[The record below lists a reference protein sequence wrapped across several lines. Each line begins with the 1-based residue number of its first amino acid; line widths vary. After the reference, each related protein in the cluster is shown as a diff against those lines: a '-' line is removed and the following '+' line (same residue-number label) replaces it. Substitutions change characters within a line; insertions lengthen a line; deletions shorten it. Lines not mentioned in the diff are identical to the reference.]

1 MRRFSRLTSHAA
13 RFVRIRGR
21 TRFGSLILAVLVAAV
36 VVPLAQADKWA
47 TSAGANTSSA
57 SVRPDD
63 RGGPRVLVASAVPGL
78 GPHHSGVRPDD
89 AAGPRGPSIPI
100 ATSPI
105 ASTKTVTA
113 RIDNFQWL
121 DAGVGAA
128 VALAATALA
137 GAIFLAA
144 RPRTSKPALAV

>member
-1 MRRFSRLTSHAA
+1 MRHSRFTSHAA

-89 AAGPRGPSIPI
+89 AAGPRGSSIPI
-100 ATSPI
+100 STTTI
-105 ASTKTVTA
+105 ARTKIVTV
-113 RIDNFQWL
+113 RIDDFQWL
-121 DAGVGAA
+121 DAALGAGIA
-128 VALAATALA
+128 TVALLATGALSA
-137 GAIFLAA
+137 VFLG
-144 RPRTSKPALAV
+144 RRTSPRPI